1 MSGWAVLAI
10 VPAFGIDTLVVAAG
24 LGAAGVADRRR
35 LALTI
40 ALFEGIMPLVGALI
54 GNWLGELIAGYA
66 VWAAA
71 VLLTCLGI
79 YEALEGIRELR
90 QAEDGEEE
98 AAERLQ
104 ALERKLVGAGI
115 IVAGLSVSMD
125 ELAAGLA
132 AGAAELPLTV
142 LVPALAIQAALFTY
156 LGLHAGHRIRHLAG
170 RYGEVVAGVAL
181 FLAAIVVVVLAQV
194 GPG

>member
-40 ALFEGIMPLVGALI
+40 ALFEGLMPLVGALI
-54 GNWLGELIAGYA
+54 GNWLGALISGYA

-79 YEALEGIRELR
+79 YEVLAGLRELR
-90 QAEDGEEE
+90 QGEDGEEE
-98 AAERLQ
+98 AAERLE

-115 IVAGLSVSMD
+115 LVAGLSVSMD

-132 AGAAELPLTV
+132 AGAAELPLVV
-142 LVPALAIQAALFTY
+142 LVPALALQAALFTY
-156 LGLHAGHRIRHLAG
+156 LGLHAGHGIRRLAG

-194 GPG
+194 GAA

>member
-156 LGLHAGHRIRHLAG
+156 LGLHAVHRIRHLAG

-194 GPG
+194 RPG